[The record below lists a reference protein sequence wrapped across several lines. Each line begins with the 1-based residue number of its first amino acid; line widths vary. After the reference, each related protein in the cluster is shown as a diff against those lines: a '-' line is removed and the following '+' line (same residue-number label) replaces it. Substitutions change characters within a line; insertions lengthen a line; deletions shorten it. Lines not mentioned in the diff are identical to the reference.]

1 LLAQRLQCGHFTRI
15 HCGGQRV
22 GSDAVSDDDDDVG
35 QCTGARGRNASTIQG
50 GATDCAEHRTTPRY
64 NSILRGARVDVQPT
78 PRLNLIPESM
88 PAKRAKSSAKPVQA
102 ATSTVKRRN
111 SRAGRATTAGGNTG
125 SVETMKRA
133 EAEALLG
140 TIERHVDGNRSAG
153 RDTPM
158 STAVISPKKR
168 PLKTPAHPAVA
179 TTRSAPQLKPIVDTD
194 IRDQVPLTEDA
205 KLLSAPGPR
214 DDFTRTDPWRVL
226 RMTGEIIEGFD
237 ALASVEKGVS
247 IFGSARTSPDDPQY
261 AAATEVARILGEAG
275 FSIIT
280 GAGPGIMEAANK
292 GARLAGAPSIGCNIE
307 LPFEQGANP
316 YVDTLVSFRY
326 FMVRKTM
333 FIKYSNAFICFPG
346 GFGTLDE
353 LFEAVTLIQTGK
365 IFQFPVVLFGTH
377 YWAGLVR
384 WLQSRVLGERKIS
397 PGDLDLL
404 LLTDDPQEA
413 ARAVIEAHDAQS
425 RLPRGK
431 VR

>member
-1 LLAQRLQCGHFTRI
+1 
-15 HCGGQRV
+15 
-22 GSDAVSDDDDDVG
+22 
-35 QCTGARGRNASTIQG
+35 
-50 GATDCAEHRTTPRY
+50 
-64 NSILRGARVDVQPT
+64 
-78 PRLNLIPESM
+78 M
-88 PAKRAKSSAKPVQA
+88 PAKRAKPPASKVASRPAP
-102 ATSTVKRRN
+102 ATSRRGTRT
-111 SRAGRATTAGGNTG
+111 SGATTAGGKKAD
-125 SVETMKRA
+125 VATMQRA
-133 EAEALLG
+133 EAAALKG
-140 TIERHVDGNRSAG
+140 AMERHVEGHRSAG
-153 RDTPM
+153 RETPAS
-158 STAVISPKKR
+158 STVISPTKQ
-168 PLKTPAHPAVA
+168 PLKGTVQPPPKNG
-179 TTRSAPQLKPIVDTD
+179 RKAPLIRPTVDTD

-205 KLLSAPGPR
+205 KLLQAPGPR

-261 AAATEVARILGEAG
+261 IAATEVARLLGEAG

-292 GARLAGAPSIGCNIE
+292 GARLANAPSIGCNIE

-384 WLQSRVLGERKIS
+384 WLQSRVAGERKIS

-404 LLTDDPQEA
+404 LLTDDPAEA
-413 ARAVIEAHDAQS
+413 ARAVIEAHAAQKAKGTS
-425 RLPRGK
+425 NRHK
-431 VR
+431 AT